1 MKRKPL
7 PYLLVILLLF
17 SMGGIRPSA
26 AETAGAEAFAV
37 DTVGMKDKKV
47 YEALYALVNEP
58 LEYEQKRVRVT
69 GYLGFLIKKDTQKI
83 SLINSLDAVRAS
95 RQQDEKT
102 YYISFADPTSC
113 CYDDGEVYLTL
124 VIDPVM
130 EADMPQ
136 KDQYFVAEGTLE
148 VIYRGQIAEGT
159 LRVDFIQAEDH
170 YMDEYIARIWE

>member
-1 MKRKPL
+1 MTELEKMK
-7 PYLLVILLLF
+7 
-17 SMGGIRPSA
+17 
-26 AETAGAEAFAV
+26 AG
-37 DTVGMKDKKV
+37 
-47 YEALYALVNEP
+47 
-58 LEYEQKRVRVT
+58 LEY
-69 GYLGFLIKKDTQKI
+69 
-83 SLINSLDAVRAS
+83 
-95 RQQDEKT
+95 
-102 YYISFADPTSC
+102 